1 MAIYLSYTD
10 GGDHLVDI
18 VNDSTLNGSVITG
31 GAGVHQI
38 TLTDSEIK
46 KGNILLSGANND
58 NTIIL
63 KMPDRY
69 PRCHQQNGK
78 RNFNHQH

>member
-18 VNDSTLNGSVITG
+18 VNDSMLNGSVISG
-31 GAGVHQI
+31 GAGIHQI

-46 KGNILLSGANND
+46 
-58 NTIIL
+58 
-63 KMPDRY
+63 REY
-69 PRCHQQNGK
+69 PALRGK
-78 RNFNHQH
+78 